1 MKKIFAIIGL
11 LPLFTGCFFTT
22 PDSRFYMLEN
32 TKNPAVVSDKKINIA
47 VQDVNFPQYL
57 DRPQIVLQQ
66 PDNPEIK
73 IAEFDRWAADFG
85 TMLQNRLIDNLQSA
99 LPNADIK
106 PLAFG
111 NKPKFIVKLTI
122 EKFGGWLN
130 ENAYLQG
137 NWQIV
142 NTRGKLLTEQNFNL
156 SDKVGKNYG
165 SYVQAQSRLLAQVAD
180 DIAKRIGKLH

>member
-1 MKKIFAIIGL
+1 MKKIFAITCL
-11 LPLFTGCFFTT
+11 LPLLAGCFFST
-22 PDSRFYMLEN
+22 PNSRFYMLDGAE
-32 TKNPAVVSDKKINIA
+32 NPAVTSSKNISIA
-47 VQDVNFPQYL
+47 VQDVSFPQYL

-66 PDNPEIK
+66 PNNPEIK
-73 IAEFDRWAADFG
+73 MAEFDRWAADFG
-85 TMLQNRLIDNLQSA
+85 TMLQNHLIENLQSA

-130 ENAYLQG
+130 ENSYLQG
-137 NWQIV
+137 SWQIV

-156 SDKVGKNYG
+156 TDKVGKNYG

-180 DIAKRIGKLH
+180 DIAKRISKSH

>member
-1 MKKIFAIIGL
+1 MKKIFALIGL
-11 LPLFTGCFFTT
+11 LPLFTGCFFST

-32 TKNPAVVSDKKINIA
+32 AKNSAAVSDKKINIA

-66 PDNPEIK
+66 QDNPEIK

-106 PLAFG
+106 PLAYG
-111 NKPKFIVKLTI
+111 NKPKFIVKLTV

-130 ENAYLQG
+130 EHAYLQG

-156 SDKVGKNYG
+156 TDKVGKNYS
-165 SYVQAQSRLLAQVAD
+165 SYVQAQSRLLAKVAD
-180 DIAKRIGKLH
+180 SIANRIGNLH

>member
-1 MKKIFAIIGL
+1 MKKIVALILL
-11 LPLFTGCFFTT
+11 LPTLTACLGST
-22 PDSRFYMLEN
+22 PNSRFYMLEN
-32 TKNPAVVSDKKINIA
+32 AKNPAVVSDKKINIA

-156 SDKVGKNYG
+156 SDKVGNNYG

>member
-1 MKKIFAIIGL
+1 MKKIFAITCL
-11 LPLFTGCFFTT
+11 LPLLAGCFFST
-22 PDSRFYMLEN
+22 PNSRFYMLEG
-32 TKNPAVVSDKKINIA
+32 TENPAVTSSKNISIA
-47 VQDVNFPQYL
+47 VQDVSFPQYL

-66 PDNPEIK
+66 PNNPEIK
-73 IAEFDRWAADFG
+73 MAEFDRWAADFG
-85 TMLQNRLIDNLQSA
+85 TMLQNHLIENLQSA

-130 ENAYLQG
+130 ENSYLQG
-137 NWQIV
+137 SWQIV

-156 SDKVGKNYG
+156 TDKVGKNYG

>member
-1 MKKIFAIIGL
+1 MKKIFALISL
-11 LPLFTGCFFTT
+11 LPLFTGCFFST
-22 PDSRFYMLEN
+22 PDSRFYMLES
-32 TKNPAVVSDKKINIA
+32 TKNPAAISANKINIA
-47 VQDVNFPQYL
+47 VQDINFPQYL

-85 TMLQNRLIDNLQSA
+85 TMLQNRLTDNLQSA

-106 PLAFG
+106 PLAYG

-142 NTRGKLLTEQNFNL
+142 NTNGKLLAEQNFNL
-156 SDKVGKNYG
+156 TDKAGKNYG
-165 SYVQAQSRLLAQVAD
+165 SYVQAQSRLLTKVAD
-180 DIAKRIGKLH
+180 DIANRIGKLH